1 MFVTE
6 KRISKLRKPR
16 WLMVNSFSDFAASL
30 SNFRFDVVAYL
41 RRKNK
46 LKSSCTR
53 GYLFFSFLGVSKKI
67 NPTELM
73 RAVATTSL
81 LLRKGRRKKMKRH
94 VGCKKICFFIFY
106 SEKPRR
112 NYLTKKSGEKR
123 NGNKL
128 HRK

>member
-16 WLMVNSFSDFAASL
+16 SWLMVNSFSDVAASL

-53 GYLFFSFLGVSKKI
+53 GYLFCSFLGVSKKI
-67 NPTELM
+67 SPTELM

-81 LLRKGRRKKMKRH
+81 IPPKGET
-94 VGCKKICFFIFY
+94 
-106 SEKPRR
+106 EKDEATRWLQKDLFL
-112 NYLTKKSGEKR
+112 YLF
-123 NGNKL
+123 
-128 HRK
+128 